1 MQLYLCE
8 KPSQGRD
15 VAKGLGAT
23 EKGEGCL
30 KGHGVVVTWAF
41 GHLLEQAPPEAYD
54 PAYKR
59 WALETLPI
67 IPGEWKSEVKKETKK
82 QFTVIRK
89 LLSQA
94 SEVVVA
100 TDADREGESIAR
112 EILEQCG
119 YRGSVKRL
127 WLSALDDESVRK
139 ALGNLLPGEQTYPLY
154 LSAMCRSRADWLVGM
169 NLTRA
174 YTVLAREQGYDGVLS
189 VGRVQTPTLRLVVD
203 RDRDIERFVP
213 KPFWEVLGQF
223 SASTGSFAAKWK
235 PADEKLLDEEGRCIN
250 QQAAQAVAVKVAG
263 GTGSITQLETR
274 RKKEA
279 PPLAF
284 DLSTLQQ
291 EASRRWG
298 YGAQDVLNAAQALYE
313 KHKATSYPRTDC
325 GYLPESQLSEAKQ
338 VVAAVMQSDST
349 LQPLQGHL
357 DMSRKSRVWNDA
369 KITAHHGIIPT
380 LQPCKIDSMSEM
392 ERNLYDA
399 IRRRYLAQFLPDH
412 EYDHTTVTVNVGN
425 EQFGTTGRKIV
436 VPGWKALVASGN
448 DQDKKDEQ
456 TLPPLTLGE
465 SCHVVG
471 VEVQNKQ
478 TAAPKSFTEGTLIA
492 AMTNASRFV
501 TDLQLKQLL
510 REHEG
515 IGTEATRAGVIETLL
530 KRGYLERKKRAIVST
545 ATART
550 LIDALPPMIT
560 DVGTTALWEQSL
572 GDVQSG
578 KLSLDTFMNRQEAVI
593 RKLVQL
599 AGNATMRLP
608 VQPSKT
614 CPECGSNMRKRN
626 SERGAFWGCI
636 RYPDCKGIINVGG
649 KSRARSK
656 RAAS

>member
-15 VAKGLGAT
+15 VARALGAT

-30 KGHGVVVTWAF
+30 KGRGVVVTWAF

-67 IPGEWKSEVKKETKK
+67 LPGEWKNEVKKEAKK
-82 QFTVIRK
+82 QFSVIRK

-127 WLSALDDESVRK
+127 WLSALDDASVRK
-139 ALGNLLPGEQTYPLY
+139 ALGALLPGEQTYPLY

-174 YTVLAREQGYDGVLS
+174 YTVLARAQGYDGVLS

-213 KPFWEVLGQF
+213 KPFWEVMGQF
-223 SASTGSFAAKWK
+223 AASAGSFSAKWQ
-235 PADEKLLDEEGRCIN
+235 PADETLLDEEGRCIN
-250 QQAAQAVAVKVAG
+250 QHAAQAVAAKVAG
-263 GTGSITQLETR
+263 GSGSITLLETKR
-274 RKKEA
+274 RKEA

-325 GYLPESQLSEAKQ
+325 GYLPESQLSEASQ
-338 VVAAVMQSDST
+338 VVAAVMQSDSA

-380 LQPCKIDSMSEM
+380 LQPCKIDAMSEM

-412 EYDHTTVTVNVGN
+412 EYDHTTVTVTVAD
-425 EQFGTTGRKIV
+425 EKFGATGRKIV
-436 VPGWKALVASGN
+436 VPGWKAFVASGN
-448 DQDKKDEQ
+448 DQGKKDEQ
-456 TLPPLTLGE
+456 TLPPLTKGE
-465 SCHVVG
+465 PCRVVG
-471 VEVQNKQ
+471 AEVQDKQ
-478 TAAPKSFTEGTLIA
+478 TTPPKPFTEGTLIA
-492 AMTNASRFV
+492 AMTNAARFAP
-501 TDLQLKQLL
+501 DPKIKQLL
-510 REHEG
+510 RENEG
-515 IGTEATRAGVIETLL
+515 IGTEATRAGIIETLL
-530 KRGYLERKKRAIVST
+530 KRGYLDRKKRAIVST
-545 ATART
+545 VTART

-578 KLSLDTFMNRQEAVI
+578 ALSVGEFMARQEAVI

-599 AGNATMRLP
+599 ASNATLSFP

-626 SERGAFWGCI
+626 GEHGAFWGCVK
-636 RYPDCKGIINVGG
+636 YPDCKGIIKIG

-656 RAAS
+656 RAPS